1 VSALLLLFLLSASP
15 ASSERPG
22 DLVLHNATII
32 EGTGAPPRIGDV
44 LIRSGRIESVGA
56 CRHPGHATVI
66 DATGKYVLPGFIDM
80 HVHLLEHGRNEK
92 GDIPPRVDWDVVRT
106 YLRLLLDHGVT
117 TVRDPGSET
126 EAAVTL
132 RNMIGNGAIAGP
144 RLLTAG
150 RIINASPFNPE
161 PFQPVVTADD
171 IRREIRWQHAAGVDF
186 IKLYGSVPPDL
197 AGVAVQ
203 EAHALG
209 LPVMGHLFRTTWR
222 EAAEMGIDA
231 IAHGAPWTPDLI
243 AAGQRAGYQAN
254 MLGRI
259 YWLNHV
265 ALDGPEFRATV
276 DALVRKKVSVD
287 PTLIAYHTKFFGNDR
302 RWLENPDNSMVPSS
316 LVAGWR
322 AGSFTRE
329 WTAEQYAQAH
339 AAWPRMLELTRTLF
353 ERGVWLTVGTDAP
366 TAWIIPGSGFHEEL
380 TLLRDAGIPEHAI
393 IRMATFDAARALGR
407 SGEFGSIQNGLR
419 ADLVVLRANPLTQIE
434 NTRLIDLVIKDGRV
448 VRGPR
453 SR

>member
-1 VSALLLLFLLSASP
+1 
-15 ASSERPG
+15 
-22 DLVLHNATII
+22 
-32 EGTGAPPRIGDV
+32 
-44 LIRSGRIESVGA
+44 
-56 CRHPGHATVI
+56 
-66 DATGKYVLPGFIDM
+66 
-80 HVHLLEHGRNEK
+80 
-92 GDIPPRVDWDVVRT
+92 
-106 YLRLLLDHGVT
+106 
-117 TVRDPGSET
+117 
-126 EAAVTL
+126 
-132 RNMIGNGAIAGP
+132 
-144 RLLTAG
+144 
-150 RIINASPFNPE
+150 
-161 PFQPVVTADD
+161 
-171 IRREIRWQHAAGVDF
+171 
-186 IKLYGSVPPDL
+186 
-197 AGVAVQ
+197 VAVQ